1 MKRNSWKTNL
11 NQTKKKKHD
20 SSILTSETGEN
31 VYPFVFILSLRVCI
45 CVQYFFDTLGNQT
58 LNKVTRVNQKKIM
71 EIKSSCKAYVR

>member
-1 MKRNSWKTNL
+1 ME
-11 NQTKKKKHD
+11 NQSEKNHD

-45 CVQYFFDTLGNQT
+45 CVQYSFDTFGNQT

-71 EIKSSCKAYVR
+71 KIKSS